1 MKKSSRKSGGAG
13 KAGNKRMLLEP
24 EFISLMELVEAQR
37 FADVEPLARR
47 LLAKRPGHPLA
58 MKALS
63 FALVGLERYEEAIAL
78 LAHAIPANPQDADL
92 HNNQGIALSMLMRWE
107 QSLKCFQ
114 RAIELAPDD
123 AELYKNM
130 GVALSRMHRWGDAVP
145 VLLKAIEKHPG
156 DYVVAVSVLGD
167 CLYNSYRI
175 DEAWTCY
182 NELYSADKDNLYAL
196 CQLVMTALKRCY
208 WDGLLELLAVL
219 RERTEDY
226 RTPGV
231 APFSALSFP
240 GLTSVEILR
249 VATKHAAATVSR
261 ILPIAFQD
269 PPRPRLPS
277 ADRRLRVG
285 YLSGDLRGH
294 PVGMIIADV
303 IERHDRARVEVF
315 AYSMTEGDGSA
326 IRRRLEAAFEHFV
339 DVKDLSIEDTVR
351 RIRSDGIDVLFDL
364 SGWTSE
370 ARPEALAQRCA
381 PVQINWLGYA
391 GTMGDKRLADYVLG
405 DPIATPHAEAD
416 CFSERIVQLPHCYLP
431 ADTTR
436 PPGVAPPRETESLP
450 EGAFVFCSLNNSYK
464 FNPEVFDLWAGI
476 LARAPGSVL
485 WLSRVSESVAI
496 HLRKEAEARG
506 ISGER
511 LIFARRVPEHDDHI
525 ARLQLADLAL
535 DTFPYNSHSTGV
547 DTLWAGVPMIA
558 LRGRTFAGRVGASLL
573 AAAGLPELIAETPDD
588 YARLALELFA
598 DRKRLADLR
607 ARLVDARASAPL
619 FDMAKF
625 ARNLEEVCFDLAV
638 RAATE
643 GAEAQPAAPDVPAI
657 PAPEPAS

>member
-1 MKKSSRKSGGAG
+1 MKKSSRKTGGAG
-13 KAGNKRMLLEP
+13 KAGRKRMLLEP
-24 EFISLMELVEAQR
+24 EFISLMDLVEAKR

-47 LLAKRPGHPLA
+47 LLGKRPGHPLA

-63 FALVGLERYEEAIAL
+63 FALVGLERYEDALAL
-78 LAHAIPANPQDADL
+78 LAHAIPANPRDAEL

-107 QSLKCFQ
+107 QSLKSFE
-114 RAIELAPDD
+114 RAIELTPDD
-123 AELYKNM
+123 PEIYKNM
-130 GVALSRMHRWGDAVP
+130 GTALSRMHRWGDAVP

-156 DYVVAVSVLGD
+156 DYVEAVSVLAD
-167 CLYNSYRI
+167 CLSNSYRI

-182 NELYSADKDNLYAL
+182 NELYAADKDNLYAL
-196 CQLVMTALKRCY
+196 CQLVTTGLKRCY
-208 WDGLLELLAVL
+208 WDGLHELLEVL
-219 RERTEDY
+219 RARTEDY
-226 RTPGV
+226 RTLGF
-231 APFSALSFP
+231 APFSALAFP

-249 VATKHAAATVSR
+249 VAKKHAAGTVSR
-261 ILPIAFQD
+261 MLPIACQD
-269 PPRPRLPS
+269 PPQPRLPS
-277 ADRRLRVG
+277 ADHRLRVG

-315 AYSMTEGDGSA
+315 AYSTTKGDDSA
-326 IRRRLEAAFEHFV
+326 IRRRLEAAFEHFG

-351 RIRSDGIDVLFDL
+351 RIRSDGIDVLVDL
-364 SGWTSE
+364 SGWTAE

-405 DPIATPHAEAD
+405 DPVATPLAESD
-416 CFSERIVQLPHCYLP
+416 CFAERIVQLPHCYLP

-436 PPGVAPPRETESLP
+436 LPGKTPPREAEGLP
-450 EGAFVFCSLNNSYK
+450 EDAFVFCSLNNSYK
-464 FNPEVFDLWAGI
+464 FNPTVFDLWAGI
-476 LARAPGSVL
+476 LAQALGSVL
-485 WLSRVSESVAI
+485 WLSRVSESAAA

-535 DTFPYNSHSTGV
+535 DPFPYNSHSTGV

-573 AAAGLPELIAETPDD
+573 VAAGLPELIAETPDD
-588 YARLALELFA
+588 YARLALELFT
-598 DRKRLADLR
+598 DRQRLADLR
-607 ARLVDARASAPL
+607 ARLVDGRAGAPL

-625 ARNLEEVCFDLAV
+625 ARNLEEVYFELATRV
-638 RAATE
+638 ATE
-643 GAEAQPAAPDVPAI
+643 DAAAQPAAPGAPAI